1 MTFTESISTCFKKY
15 ATFTGRA
22 SRSEYWW
29 FSLFCVIVGLA
40 LSTLF
45 GDGSVVSF
53 ANIILILPSISVACR
68 RLHDVGRSGW
78 WQLLAIT
85 LIGILI
91 LIYWYVQPSK
101 EVDNKYAV

>member
-1 MTFTESISTCFKKY
+1 
-15 ATFTGRA
+15 
-22 SRSEYWW
+22 
-29 FSLFCVIVGLA
+29 

-45 GDGSVVSF
+45 GDGSIVSF
-53 ANIILILPSISVACR
+53 ANLILILPSIAVATR

-85 LIGILI
+85 LIGILV

-101 EVDNKYAV
+101 EVDNQYA

>member
-1 MTFTESISTCFKKY
+1 MTFTESISSCFKKY
-15 ATFTGRA
+15 ATFNGRA

-29 FSLFCVIVGLA
+29 FSLFCVIVGMA

-45 GDGSVVSF
+45 GDSSIVSF
-53 ANIILILPSISVACR
+53 ANIILILPSIAVATR
-68 RLHDVGRSGW
+68 RLHDVGRTGW

-85 LIGILI
+85 LIGILV

-101 EVDNKYAV
+101 EIDNQYA